1 MFKVISKIF
10 FALVIL
16 RVIGAM
22 NRFDGP
28 FKYIAIIALLVLGF
42 RTLFG
47 KHTDPDDDKSHR

>member
-28 FKYIAIIALLVLGF
+28 FKYIVIIALLVLGI
-42 RTLFG
+42 RTLFA
-47 KHTDPDDDKSHR
+47 KRTDPDDD

>member
-1 MFKVISKIF
+1 MFKVISKVF

-16 RVIGAM
+16 RVIAAM

-28 FKYIAIIALLVLGF
+28 LKYIAIIALLVLGI

-47 KHTDPDDDKSHR
+47 KRTDPDDD

>member
-16 RVIGAM
+16 RVNGAM

-28 FKYIAIIALLVLGF
+28 FKYIEIIALLVLGF

-47 KHTDPDDDKSHR
+47 KSTDPDDD

>member
-16 RVIGAM
+16 RVIAAM

-28 FKYIAIIALLVLGF
+28 FKYIAIIAMLVLGIRMVF
-42 RTLFG
+42 AKRA
-47 KHTDPDDDKSHR
+47 DPDDD

>member
-16 RVIGAM
+16 RVIAAM

-28 FKYIAIIALLVLGF
+28 FKYIAIIALLVLGI
-42 RTLFG
+42 RTVFA
-47 KHTDPDDDKSHR
+47 KNTDTDD

>member
-1 MFKVISKIF
+1 MFKVISKGF

-16 RVIGAM
+16 RVIAAM

-28 FKYIAIIALLVLGF
+28 LKYIAIIALLVLGI

-47 KHTDPDDDKSHR
+47 NRNNLDDD